1 MNIMFGL
8 VTLILI
14 IAVVATLLLT
24 GRSDENYSSST
35 KRNTI
40 NLSLIYIVIIFLAII
55 SLGIYIWLT

>member
-8 VTLILI
+8 VTMILI

-24 GRSDENYSSST
+24 GKSDENYSSSA
-35 KRNTI
+35 KKNTI

>member
-24 GRSDENYSSST
+24 GKSDENYSSSA
-35 KRNTI
+35 KKNTM